1 MQGTGGRGRAPP
13 PAAPAVRPPWELRL
27 PRELGRPPGSCLA
40 LSSPLR
46 PAAPSRA
53 VRRRSW
59 APAPTQGPPR
69 APAVLGWPL
78 APRPPSPSARP
89 RPDPRG
95 PQHRMLLSRTENPS
109 SSTSRPLRS
118 GRGPPAPPAFSPCH
132 ALRRPCAL
140 LRWRAGGRGR
150 AQWGSRARASRRGNP
165 PETVMKREGF
175 PMDWSSLG
183 GTESS
188 SRSARA
194 PRDTRP
200 TGGRMPTSRATRH
213 RHPRTCRLPP
223 RPEAHAPGGAGRGLG
238 GWAAPLESPPG
249 RAGPRNHPVSCGC
262 FVNAPGW
269 HLGHAPRGRPGSGHF
284 WVGPGPRAG
293 GFMSRWW
300 VREPRDTVAHGAR
313 LWAWPPWGRSWPEPC
328 DPQAHAASPRMS
340 SPGSDPK
347 PERAGPPRSGS
358 PAPGPG
364 RGAAGRAGKCPA
376 ALCRGAAGGP
386 MRRPRPGPSPAAGPG
401 PRLPSL

>member
-27 PRELGRPPGSCLA
+27 PCELGRPPGSCLA

-109 SSTSRPLRS
+109 SSTSGPLRS

-183 GTESS
+183 GDREQLTLGPGTA
-188 SRSARA
+188 RHSAYRREDA
-194 PRDTRP
+194 HLQGHPPPPPTNLPAASQARGPCSWGCREGARWVGSPLRVPPRQ
-200 TGGRMPTSRATRH
+200 GRTPEPPSVLWLLRKCPRLA
-213 RHPRTCRLPP
+213 PRTCSERQAWERALLGGA
-223 RPEAHAPGGAGRGLG
+223 RPSSWWLHVPVVGQGAPGHCGTRSQALGL
-238 GWAAPLESPPG
+238 AP
-249 RAGPRNHPVSCGC
+249 
-262 FVNAPGW
+262 
-269 HLGHAPRGRPGSGHF
+269 
-284 WVGPGPRAG
+284 VGTQLA
-293 GFMSRWW
+293 
-300 VREPRDTVAHGAR
+300 
-313 LWAWPPWGRSWPEPC
+313 
-328 DPQAHAASPRMS
+328 
-340 SPGSDPK
+340 
-347 PERAGPPRSGS
+347 
-358 PAPGPG
+358 
-364 RGAAGRAGKCPA
+364 
-376 ALCRGAAGGP
+376 
-386 MRRPRPGPSPAAGPG
+386 
-401 PRLPSL
+401 